1 MVVADS
7 AGSRETLLM
16 RGVLDMCVLALLDD
30 ESLHAYGIVQKLQEH
45 GFANASYGTIY
56 PLVTRLRKQ
65 GLVDKQLEESPSGP
79 ARNVLAIN
87 ESGRAALQL
96 WSQQWQH
103 TTAITRLVLA
113 TSHTTQRTER
123 HVG

>member
-1 MVVADS
+1 MVDADGT
-7 AGSRETLLM
+7 GSRETLLM

-30 ESLHAYGIVQKLQEH
+30 EPLHAYGIVQKLQDH
-45 GFANASYGTIY
+45 GFTNASYGTIY
-56 PLVTRLRKQ
+56 PLVTRLRRQ

-87 ESGRAALQL
+87 ESGHAALQL
-96 WSQQWQH
+96 WSQQWEH
-103 TTAITRLVLA
+103 TTEITRLVLA
-113 TSHTTQRTER
+113 ASHTTQRTER